1 MTSDTDS
8 TANTRPVNVHGAI
21 ALDPAACT
29 SCNLC
34 VVECPA
40 WCIELESH
48 GEKQQGPGRAK
59 VVKVLDAFSID
70 YGLCMYCGICV
81 QVCPFDALT
90 WVPEAVPVAESRV
103 GVVAD
108 IEELAA
114 MWPTRGQSDAGAR
127 AEKPAGS

>member
-1 MTSDTDS
+1 MTPGPGESQS
-8 TANTRPVNVHGAI
+8 ERPAAVHGAI

-48 GEKQQGPGRAK
+48 AEQQPGPGRAK
-59 VVKVLDAFSID
+59 VAKVLDAFSID
-70 YGLCMYCGICV
+70 YGLCIYCGICV
-81 QVCPFDALT
+81 QVCPFDALA
-90 WVPEAVPVAESRV
+90 WVPQPAPGAESRA

-108 IEELAA
+108 IAALAA
-114 MWPTRGQSDAGAR
+114 MWPHAD
-127 AEKPAGS
+127 